1 MGSDLSETAKSL
13 CEQIA
18 DDDVGVDQIE
28 DQLETVMEYG
38 VSVDEAANTVLGRY
52 ETADDGPSNKQVDAA
67 DIPDEGDDSWISV
80 VAEVVILWSSD
91 SDLVAQTGLLADD
104 SGTIKFTL
112 WEASA
117 DSLPTLEEGKAY
129 RFEGVVTDEY
139 QGNYSVNIN
148 SSTDIESVDKS
159 FDTDSSQSLGGAI
172 VSIKDGSGLIK
183 RCPEEDCSRT
193 LNSGRCADHGSVD
206 GEFDLRIKAVL
217 DDGTETYDL
226 VMNDGVTED
235 LTGVTM
241 EEAQKIA
248 KEELDRSAVANL
260 FEEQLVGEYLQVAA
274 DPVYG
279 LQVVQSIEDL
289 DEPTDPEEVLIRA
302 RSTAVTEDALPE
314 ASS

>member
-80 VAEVVILWSSD
+80 VADVVILWSS
-91 SDLVAQTGLLADD
+91 
-104 SGTIKFTL
+104 
-112 WEASA
+112 EASA

-248 KEELDRSAVANL
+248 KEELDRSAVADL